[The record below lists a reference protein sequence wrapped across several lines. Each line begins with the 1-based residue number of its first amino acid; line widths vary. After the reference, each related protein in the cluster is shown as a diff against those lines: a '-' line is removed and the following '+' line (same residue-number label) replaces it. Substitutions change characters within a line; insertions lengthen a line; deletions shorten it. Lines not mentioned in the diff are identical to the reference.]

1 MGSGGRHDC
10 SGVAASLNPP
20 PTAAPPEDHQ
30 LVAIAVQLRQLDG
43 HLLTVPAPVLC
54 RQASSGSG
62 RGGRVHRRGGGRVDG
77 QVVRKEAQAAHRR
90 QARGQNASSQAAAGE
105 RAGRREGGG
114 RGAGVPAF
122 TGYCAP
128 LFSVTRVPSKSK
140 AAMREPPW
148 ASGLSLQGGGGG
160 GRGGGGVEG
169 GRLRR
174 QAGGRVH
181 GGKGARRGRCGGGC
195 WRLRRCGP
203 GAARLGIL
211 PARTRSL
218 TCRGLTALHSTLT
231 CR

>member
-160 GRGGGGVEG
+160 GPGGGGG
-169 GRLRR
+169 GGGGAGRRESAWGQGCEAGAMRRRLLASSKVR
-174 QAGGRVH
+174 
-181 GGKGARRGRCGGGC
+181 ARRGK
-195 WRLRRCGP
+195 
-203 GAARLGIL
+203 ARH
-211 PARTRSL
+211 PASAHSL
-218 TCRGLTALHSTLT
+218 AHMQRPHCTSLNTHL
-231 CR
+231 